1 MLDIKFI
8 RKNKELVKKCITA
21 KNEKADID
29 KFLKI
34 DKKLKELKFQFEEKR
49 KLQNSVSKQIAEY
62 KKNRKNA
69 DKEIE
74 EMKKIAGEIKDINA
88 EINKISEEFH
98 RIYLTIPNIF
108 DDSVPI
114 GKSDEDNVVI
124 KEWGKKQLSN
134 FEPLNHIELSEKLQ
148 LIDFKRAVKIAGSGF
163 VCYTDRGANLE
174 RALINFMLD
183 FHQKNHGYQEIFP
196 PFLANRKTMTGTG
209 QLPKLEEDM
218 YIVEQD
224 DFFLIPTAEVPVTN
238 FHQDEILDEDEL
250 PIKYVAYTPC
260 FRREAGSY
268 GKETKGLQ
276 RIHQFNKVELV
287 QFVKPENSEN
297 ALHEI
302 LRSAEAVLQALKLPY
317 RVRLLCSG
325 DLSFA
330 AYKCYDIEV
339 WAGGVG
345 KYLEVS
351 SCSNYIDFQARRANI
366 RYRSKKDGKVHF
378 VHTLNGSGVATPRTM
393 IAILENYQNSSG
405 EIIVPEPLR
414 KYLGNI
420 EIIK

>member
-21 KNEKADID
+21 KNEKVDID
-29 KFLKI
+29 KFLTI
-34 DKKLKELKFQFEEKR
+34 DKKLKELKFLFEEKR

-62 KKNRKNA
+62 KKNGKNA
-69 DKEIE
+69 DKEIA
-74 EMKKIAGEIKDINA
+74 EMKKIAEEIKDINA
-88 EINKISEEFH
+88 EIYKISEEFQK
-98 RIYLTIPNIF
+98 IYLTIPNIF
-108 DDSVPI
+108 DESVPI
-114 GKSDEDNVVI
+114 GKSDEDNIVI
-124 KEWGKKQLSN
+124 KEWGKKPQFD
-134 FEPLNHIELSEKLQ
+134 FEPLDHIELSEKLQ
-148 LIDFKRAVKIAGSGF
+148 LIDFKRAAKIAGSGF
-163 VCYTDRGANLE
+163 VCYTKMGAVLE

-183 FHQKNHGYQEIFP
+183 FHQKNYDYQEISP

-238 FHQDEILDEDEL
+238 LHQDEILNEDEL
-250 PIKYVAYTPC
+250 PIKYVSYTPC

-297 ALHEI
+297 VLQEI
-302 LRSAEAVLQALKLPY
+302 LRSAEAVLQALELPY

-339 WAGGVG
+339 WAEGLN

-366 RYRSKKDGKVHF
+366 RYRSKMGGKLHF
-378 VHTLNGSGVATPRTM
+378 VHTLNGSGLATPRTM
-393 IAILENYQNSSG
+393 IAILENYQTNAG
-405 EIIVPEPLR
+405 EIIVPKILSQ
-414 KYLGNI
+414 YLPNFK
-420 EIIK
+420 IIK